1 MYENVQQIFEVFKM
15 FIIGRPSA
23 PKTGQDPP
31 NGGITMYNTPLCLG
45 TFPPGCR
52 GVKEQLRLFRETGF
66 EGFFTGWDDDLQAC
80 RVAALYQRGGVC

>member
-1 MYENVQQIFEVFKM
+1 
-15 FIIGRPSA
+15 
-23 PKTGQDPP
+23 
-31 NGGITMYNTPLCLG
+31 MYNTPLCLG